1 MPGKVILAP
10 LAGIAD
16 SPFRIVAKRFGAAL
30 VYTEMVSAEGV
41 LRGNTGTLRLLHF
54 TPQER
59 PIGVQIFGADPERI
73 ASACRLIDKLKPDL
87 IDLNCGCP
95 VRKVVSK
102 NGGAALL
109 KDLELLKRIVSAL
122 VGQAKVPVTV
132 KIRSGWDRDN
142 LVAVEVARIAE
153 EGGAAAIT
161 VHPRTQKDGF
171 SNRADWGIIGQVKR
185 QVRIPVIGSG
195 DVFSPQDAQDMLES
209 TGCDG
214 VMIGRCSLGNPW
226 VFLRTNHYLKH
237 GELLPKPTIEERI
250 AICLEHAELT
260 VREYGGQAG
269 IKRMRKHMVWY
280 TTGMPNSRELRQ
292 KLFTLETL
300 DEVKQTF
307 SGYLRQIAGAHPK

>member
-16 SPFRIVAKRFGAAL
+16 SPFRIMAKRFGAAF

-41 LRGNTGTLRLLHF
+41 LRGNPGTLRLLHF

-59 PIGVQIFGADPERI
+59 PIGVQIFGADPQRM
-73 ASACRLIDKLKPDL
+73 ASACQVIDKLKPDL

-109 KDLELLKRIVSAL
+109 KDLKLLERIVSAL
-122 VGQAKVPVTV
+122 VSQAKVPVTV
-132 KIRSGWDRDN
+132 KIRSGWDRDS
-142 LVAVEVARIAE
+142 LVAVEVAAIAE
-153 EGGAAAIT
+153 ECGAAAIT

-171 SNRADWGIIGQVKR
+171 SNRADWGIIGQVKKA
-185 QVRIPVIGSG
+185 VKIPVIGSG
-195 DVFSPQDAQDMLES
+195 DVFSPQDAQGMLDS

-214 VMIGRCSLGNPW
+214 LMIGRCALGNPW
-226 VFLRTNHYLKH
+226 MFLRTNHYLEH
-237 GELLPKPTIEERI
+237 GELLPEPTIQERI

-260 VREYGGQAG
+260 VRQYGEPSG

-292 KLFTLETL
+292 ELFTLETL
-300 DEVKQTF
+300 GQVKLTF
-307 SGYLRQIAGAHPK
+307 SGYLLQNKGAHPK